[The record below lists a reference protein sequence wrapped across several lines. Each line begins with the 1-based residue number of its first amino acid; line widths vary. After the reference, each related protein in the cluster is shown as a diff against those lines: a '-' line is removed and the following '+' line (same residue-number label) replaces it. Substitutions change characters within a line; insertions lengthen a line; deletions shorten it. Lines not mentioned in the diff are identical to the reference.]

1 MNILLIDD
9 EKATRESLSMFLE
22 ELGHSVD
29 TAADG
34 LEGLTMFERN
44 AYNLVLSD
52 VSMPKLDGFEFLRRA
67 KKSSR
72 KMVDIVI
79 ITGHNSIDSA
89 VTALREGAYDYLQK
103 PVNIQE
109 LTVII
114 DRVSEHLSLKMDNEA
129 LTARFE
135 ETVRERV
142 GETQSELEKYR
153 NAYREN
159 VGLKKLSIHS
169 KKLGDVFELAD
180 KFHTSPTVPVLI
192 EGETGTGKELLAR
205 YVHYGRD
212 TAATP
217 FVAINCGAI
226 PSDLFE
232 SELFGH
238 ESGAFTGAGTTAKKG
253 QFEMAENGTLLL
265 DEIGDMPMN
274 LQVKLLRVLEE
285 REFYRIGGVKKHTF
299 DARIIASTNKSLTEE
314 IETGRFRRDL
324 YHRLNV
330 GYIRIPPLR
339 ERKEEII
346 PLAYDFIERAS
357 ARHGKK
363 NITGIDPR
371 AEAFLLSH
379 PWPGNIRQLEN
390 AIERVVLLYDGPT
403 ITVDQLG
410 FLASDH
416 PGHNAAPEGHA
427 VGTAGNTGMIPEG
440 GIDLDEL
447 ITKLVD
453 EAMEMAGG
461 NKAKAAKL
469 LNISPRTISR
479 RLEKLDDE

>member
-1 MNILLIDD
+1 
-9 EKATRESLSMFLE
+9 
-22 ELGHSVD
+22 
-29 TAADG
+29 
-34 LEGLTMFERN
+34 
-44 AYNLVLSD
+44 
-52 VSMPKLDGFEFLRRA
+52 
-67 KKSSR
+67 
-72 KMVDIVI
+72 
-79 ITGHNSIDSA
+79 
-89 VTALREGAYDYLQK
+89 
-103 PVNIQE
+103 
-109 LTVII
+109 
-114 DRVSEHLSLKMDNEA
+114 VSEHLSLKKDNEA

-169 KKLGDVFELAD
+169 KKLGAVFELAD

-212 TAATP
+212 TLATP

-238 ESGAFTGAGTTAKKG
+238 ESGAFTGAGTSAKKG
-253 QFEMAENGTLLL
+253 QFEMAENGSLFL

-299 DARIIASTNKSLTEE
+299 DSRIIASTNKSLTEE

-363 NITGIDPR
+363 NIVGIDPQ

-403 ITVDQLG
+403 ITLDQLA

-416 PGHNAAPEGHA
+416 PEHHAAPEGHA
-427 VGTAGNTGMIPEG
+427 FAGIAGKTGLIPEG